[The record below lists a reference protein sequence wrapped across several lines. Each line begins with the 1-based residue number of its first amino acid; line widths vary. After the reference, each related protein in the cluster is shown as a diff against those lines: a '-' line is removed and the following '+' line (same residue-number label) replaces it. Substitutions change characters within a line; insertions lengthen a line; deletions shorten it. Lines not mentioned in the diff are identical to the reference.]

1 MNIIEFIL
9 DLDWKKIVESILSA
23 LLASGIIGGFGY
35 LVTKNYK
42 RFSYCRRNE
51 IVWI

>member
-23 LLASGIIGGFGY
+23 LLASGIIGGFGWSR
-35 LVTKNYK
+35 
-42 RFSYCRRNE
+42 RFKIIKHCE
-51 IVWI
+51 VE